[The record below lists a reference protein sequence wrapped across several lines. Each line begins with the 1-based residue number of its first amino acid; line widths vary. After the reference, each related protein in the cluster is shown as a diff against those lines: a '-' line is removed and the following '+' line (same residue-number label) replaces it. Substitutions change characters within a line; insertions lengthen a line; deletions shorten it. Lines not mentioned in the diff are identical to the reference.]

1 MTNENSAKPYNREWS
16 IVWRKL
22 TAEEEIRGLKIRP
35 ASSLLGQ
42 SGLWNCPPKDWSYHS
57 QVQKVIT
64 AAGI

>member
-42 SGLWNCPPKDWSYHS
+42 SGF
-57 QVQKVIT
+57 
-64 AAGI
+64 